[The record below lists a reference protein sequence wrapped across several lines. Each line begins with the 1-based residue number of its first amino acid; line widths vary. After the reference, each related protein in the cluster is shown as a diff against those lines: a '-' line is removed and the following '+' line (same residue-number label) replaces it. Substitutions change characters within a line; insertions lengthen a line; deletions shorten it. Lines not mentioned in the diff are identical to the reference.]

1 MPRKVEKKAK
11 KKIYKLPDLRT
22 YLDLLH
28 VNNFKSLYTDKNQDI
43 KIKFA
48 KKITLLF
55 GKNSAGKSSI
65 LQALKLIQQSYN
77 NDDDLIL
84 NPTSSYVGGI
94 YFSSYKD
101 IISRGDISRNLS
113 LGITARENK
122 DQKTIIKKF
131 ENKNKKPFCNTVDFF
146 SPSDTEEKFVSIRN
160 TIQQGIKEKYKISEV
175 LQSGNKYA
183 FEELYRDTLKYKKK
197 ILPYF
202 DQCLIFRKKFLNLVK
217 KKRTEKTSKEL
228 EKLLN
233 VNYDFRTFNPVN
245 FRFRSSSHINN
256 YKKFIQNLE
265 NNQEKFY
272 NFLQKDLNEN
282 VKFFYKNNQTY
293 SLGELEEV
301 ENFRDI
307 RDEYSERD
315 GIPENVRTKM
325 QGYAT
330 LLDFLCWV
338 VSYLAGSNYPSQSS
352 YDSNIQNE
360 ANKTLNTRKMIS
372 FCSEQISKVLDNI
385 YIFQGQKALPSEYQ
399 NFTYEEGF
407 VGYNY
412 EFLHK
417 VIENNKKNV
426 NKWLKH
432 FGYDFKIETESGGPT
447 AVTLINHRKENF
459 KVNYKYGGLGAENVL
474 PVIAQSVAAKNK
486 TIVFEEPER
495 RAHPG
500 LQVKLADLFVECSK
514 KNQFII
520 ETHSENLL
528 LGILKNIRD
537 GKISHNDVQVSY
549 VHINKGKSQIDELEI
564 NERGNFESTWRDGF
578 FTERLDVI

>member
-1 MPRKVEKKAK
+1 MSKKLQKNTKSKAT
-11 KKIYKLPDLRT
+11 KIEDLRT

-28 VNNFKSLYTDKNQDI
+28 VNNFKSLYTNDNSHLN
-43 KIKFA
+43 IKFA

-77 NDDDLIL
+77 NDDDLVL

-94 YFSSYKD
+94 YFPSYKD
-101 IISRGDISRNLS
+101 VISRGEITRNLT
-113 LGITARENK
+113 LGITAREVK
-122 DQKTIIKKF
+122 DQKAVIKKI
-131 ENKNKKPFCNTVDFF
+131 EYKNKKAYCSLIDFY
-146 SPSDTEEKFVSIRN
+146 SPSDDKEKFVSIKN
-160 TIQQGIKEKYKISEV
+160 YLQQDINEKYKISEI
-175 LQSGNKYA
+175 LHSGNKYA
-183 FEELYRDTLKYKKK
+183 YKELFRDTLKYKKK
-197 ILPYF
+197 ILPF
-202 DQCLIFRKKFLNLVK
+202 LDQSILFRKKFLNIVG
-217 KKRTEKTSKEL
+217 KKRTEKTQAEL
-228 EKLLN
+228 EKLLTTS
-233 VNYDFRTFNPVN
+233 YGFRTFNPMN

-256 YKKFIQNLE
+256 YKKFINDL
-265 NNQEKFY
+265 NNDDEKFY
-272 NFLQKDLNEN
+272 KFIQKDLSEN
-282 VKFFYKNNQTY
+282 VKFFYKNNQTF
-293 SLGELEEV
+293 SLDELEEI
-301 ENFRDI
+301 ENFR
-307 RDEYSERD
+307 E
-315 GIPENVRTKM
+315 GMPENIRAKV
-325 QGYAT
+325 QSFAT

-338 VSYLAGSNYPSQSS
+338 VSYLSGSKYPSQNS
-352 YDSNIQNE
+352 YHSGDINE
-360 ANKTLNTRKMIS
+360 NVKTVNTKKMIS
-372 FCSEQISKVLDNI
+372 FCSEQISKVLDNTFV
-385 YIFQGQKALPSEYQ
+385 FQGQKALPSEYQ
-399 NFTYEEGF
+399 NFSYQEDF

-486 TIVFEEPER
+486 TIIFEEPER

-537 GKISHNDVQVSY
+537 GKISHKDVQVSY
-549 VHINKGKSQIDELEI
+549 VHINKGQTQIDELQI
-564 NERGNFESTWRDGF
+564 NEKGNFDSKWRDGF
-578 FTERLDVI
+578 FTERLDLI